1 MRRADCGPERP
12 GQRITFMNLLVHIL
26 FIGFL
31 LTTLPTA
38 ARAAEMNGSG
48 LDCIIEPSSTVKLGS
63 GVPGI
68 IEEIAVDRGDM
79 VQKGQ
84 VLVRLDSKVE
94 RASMESRKARYDFA
108 KNDYKRKSGLYG
120 KALIPTREADE
131 SETNMKIAQRDFEE
145 AEKVYE
151 RRTIR
156 SPIDGVVVQR
166 LLQPGERVEEQPIL
180 TLAQLSP
187 LYVEV
192 IVPAG
197 MLGSVKTGDRVAV
210 RPENPI
216 KGEHIGRVK
225 IVDNVVDA
233 ASGTFGI
240 RIELENKNYSIP
252 SGLKCTVRFLGK
264 SKVSGTSSRA
274 AQKAPQQVAEPDR
287 DAPAALP
294 IR

>member
-1 MRRADCGPERP
+1 MALVRRGRTALIT
-12 GQRITFMNLLVHIL
+12 GQRITFMNLRSLVLTGL
-26 FIGFL
+26 FLIAMMASL
-31 LTTLPTA
+31 HA
-38 ARAAEMNGSG
+38 APMHDPG
-48 LDCIIEPSSTVKLGS
+48 LDGIIEPSCTVNLGS
-63 GVPGI
+63 GVPGV
-68 IEEIAVDRGDM
+68 IEEIVVDRGDL

-94 RASMESRKARYDFA
+94 RASMESRKARYEFA
-108 KNDYKRKSGLYG
+108 RNEYKRKSGLYG
-120 KALIPTREADE
+120 KALIPTREVDE
-131 SETNMKIAQRDFEE
+131 SETNLKIAQRDFEE

-180 TLAQLSP
+180 KLAQLSP

-192 IVPAG
+192 IAPAG

-210 RPENPI
+210 RPEDPI
-216 KGEHIGRVK
+216 KGEFIGKVT

-240 RIELENKNYSIP
+240 RIELENKNYSLP
-252 SGLKCTVRFLGK
+252 SGLKCKVRFLGK
-264 SKVSGTSSRA
+264 GKASDKPAGTVRKARSK
-274 AQKAPQQVAEPDR
+274 
-287 DAPAALP
+287 
-294 IR
+294 